1 MDAAPGMAATGPIP
15 GTETIL
21 AIGLNRLGSIYLTS
35 WIVHLP
41 CWSEIHDLWCAMCD
55 LLSNTYCHL

>member
-15 GTETIL
+15 GTEAIL

-35 WIVHLP
+35 
-41 CWSEIHDLWCAMCD
+41 
-55 LLSNTYCHL
+55 

>member
-21 AIGLNRLGSIYLTS
+21 AIGLNRL
-35 WIVHLP
+35 
-41 CWSEIHDLWCAMCD
+41 
-55 LLSNTYCHL
+55 

>member
-35 WIVHLP
+35 
-41 CWSEIHDLWCAMCD
+41 
-55 LLSNTYCHL
+55 